1 MNANNDVEGI
11 FWWLAPPVAAALL
24 AILFV
29 SLGFWQLDRA
39 AEKVSM
45 QRLFDA
51 DANHVPLT
59 EGMATQEY
67 QRITARGRFLPDR
80 QFLIDNMILDGR
92 PGYFVI
98 TPFEHAGN
106 KPLLAVNRGWIAAA
120 PDRTLPA
127 LVPLAAQETEVR
139 GRVGRLP
146 RVGIRSGEA
155 IADSAGWPRLATYPD
170 LADLS
175 RVLGRDLLP
184 FVLLLD
190 PDDADTLIRRW
201 QPQDR
206 GPAMHYGYAFQWF
219 ALAAAT
225 AGILI
230 WQSRKRHRHDRA

>member
-1 MNANNDVEGI
+1 MNAKNEIEAI
-11 FWWLAPPVAAALL
+11 FWRLAPPIAAVLL
-24 AILFV
+24 TILFV
-29 SLGFWQLDRA
+29 SLGLWQLDRA
-39 AEKVSM
+39 AEKVAM

-51 DANHVPLT
+51 DADYVPLT

-67 QRITARGRFLPDR
+67 QRISARGRFLPDR
-80 QFLIDNMILDGR
+80 QFLLDNMILNGR

-98 TPFEHAGN
+98 TPFEYAGA

-120 PDRTLPA
+120 PDRSLPA

-146 RVGIRSGEA
+146 RVGIRGGEA
-155 IADSAGWPRLATYPD
+155 IANQPGWPKLATYPE
-170 LADLS
+170 LTDLS
-175 RVLGRDLLP
+175 TALGRELLP

-190 PDDADTLIRRW
+190 PDGSDTLVRQW
-201 QPQDR
+201 QPQGR

-225 AGILI
+225 AGVLI
-230 WQSRKRHRHDRA
+230 WQSLKRRRHDRA